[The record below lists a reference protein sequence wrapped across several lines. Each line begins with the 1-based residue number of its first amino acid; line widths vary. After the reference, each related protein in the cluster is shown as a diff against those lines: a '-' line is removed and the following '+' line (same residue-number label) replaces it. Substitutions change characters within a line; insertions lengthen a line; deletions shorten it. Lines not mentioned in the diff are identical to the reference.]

1 MRAILAKQRPLTW
14 LAFALFA
21 VVTLLPFYWILLSAI
36 TPKNDLFDLPINY
49 WPKNPTL
56 ENFVNL
62 TRTIPFWRY
71 FANSAIMSLVSA
83 FVSVLLSFLAAY
95 AFSRIK
101 FPGAGLLLL
110 FFLVSTALP
119 PVSTLLPLYDMFAG
133 MGLLNTIL
141 GTTILVTSMIVPFTI
156 WILVSFVDQV
166 PRELDD
172 AAVMDS
178 CPRFLAIFLVI
189 APVCMPGLATM
200 FVINFVNAWNELLIP
215 LVFTSDASAKTL
227 SVGITELAVQAN
239 AMAKPW
245 ELISAIGVA
254 MIIPVMIVVLLFQR
268 SIVSGLTQGAVK

>member
-1 MRAILAKQRPLTW
+1 LTW
-14 LAFALFA
+14 LAFLIFA
-21 VVTLLPFYWILLSAI
+21 IVTLLPFYWILLSAI
-36 TPKNDLFDLPINY
+36 TPKEELFKLPIDY
-49 WPKNPTL
+49 WPENPTL
-56 ENFVNL
+56 ENFAGL
-62 TRTIPFWRY
+62 ADAIPFWRY
-71 FANSAIMSLVSA
+71 FANSAIMSLVSS

-101 FPGAGLLLL
+101 FPGSGFLLLL
-110 FFLVSTALP
+110 FLISTALP
-119 PVSTLLPLYDMFAG
+119 PVSTLLPLYDMFASL
-133 MGLLNTIL
+133 GLLNTIL

-172 AAVMDS
+172 AAIMDG

-200 FVINFVNAWNELLIP
+200 FVINFVNSWNELLIP
-215 LVFTSDASAKTL
+215 LVFTSDSSAKTL

-239 AMAKPW
+239 SMAKPW

-254 MIIPVMIVVLLFQR
+254 MVIPVMLVVLLFQR